1 MRGEFDGPGFA
12 MLGSRHYFQAS
23 GRQLRLILRVDL
35 VIAEELLDHF
45 LASVNPL
52 QQGAGLQPNAGN
64 AAAELGI
71 GSAALRHGARSE
83 EHTSELQSPVHL
95 VCRLLLEK
103 KKNNNHIN

>member
-12 MLGSRHYFQAS
+12 VLGPRHYFQAN

-71 GSAALRHGARSE
+71 GSAALRHGAENWRNDDVLGLGIMLGAVSIGE
-83 EHTSELQSPVHL
+83 FQQVAGTL
-95 VCRLLLEK
+95 
-103 KKNNNHIN
+103 